1 MNENTKIELIGKLV
15 GQKDILKLLKQRKSD
30 EITENVAPSEVDR
43 YISEGWKLS
52 KEFKNSIRMSKPKN
66 SDLALED
73 EVWSLFAL
81 MGYKFLNRDRNFNL
95 PYDKNN
101 PTQTKQID
109 VFAKDDE
116 TILIVECKSSETN
129 KRGDFKKEL
138 ESYIGIIEGL
148 RKSIQA
154 LFPKTKY
161 KFKFILATKNLS
173 ISEDDSKRLEKLK
186 GVHLNE
192 ENIDYFFQLYS
203 QLGAASRYQFLG
215 NIFEGQEIP
224 EMENKIPAVKGKMG
238 GHTYYSFAT
247 EPENLLKIGYVL
259 HRNKAN
265 VNMMPTYQR
274 LIKKSRLKSVN
285 EFIENGGY
293 FPNSIVISIDAK
305 NCHFD
310 PANTQVA
317 STISDVGILH
327 LPKKYKSAY
336 IIDGQHRLYGYS
348 NSEYKNKNTI
358 PVVAFINLS
367 RDEQVQLFMQINENQ
382 KAVSK
387 DLRNTLNAD
396 LLWTSENYLEQIKA
410 LCSRISIYLGEDRNS
425 PLFNK
430 ISIGE
435 DKKTITTQAI
445 ENALRKSKFLGKVSK
460 NKIEE
465 IGLIY
470 NGDLDFAYDK
480 LKEYL
485 TKGFDYLSTNIKDEW
500 EKESDGVILINR
512 GIYGFIL
519 LLSDILYYLNETKTI
534 DSQKT
539 AVNKILLEAKT
550 YIDPIIN
557 FIKDLN
563 VEEREEL
570 KKAYGAGGENKYWRT
585 FQKVV
590 RETHK
595 KFNPEGLDEFI
606 AKQEKQNND
615 RAFAI
620 IRDIETFF
628 NQDFKSKLEDKFGK
642 MWFKKGVPPQI
653 GDDAVALATKKNR
666 EIENEEDEVEPWD
679 CINIIAYR
687 SIAVKNW
694 QDIFEKDYTKPTEE
708 KISGGKEEKTKW
720 MVKLEF
726 LRNQNVHSYF
736 VTEDELK
743 FLEELNDWLIK
754 KELRN
759 KFQKENA

>member
-1 MNENTKIELIGKLV
+1 MNDNTRIELLGKLV
-15 GQKDILKLLKQRKSD
+15 AESEINKLIKQKRK
-30 EITENVAPSEVDR
+30 ENLIESINPSEKEK
-43 YISEGWKLS
+43 YLSEGWIIE
-52 KEFKNSIRMSKPKN
+52 KEFKSSIRVSKSKPF
-66 SDLALED
+66 DLAFED

-81 MGYKFLNRDRNFNL
+81 MGYKFLNKDRNFNL

-101 PTQTKQID
+101 PSQTKQID

-116 TILIVECKSSETN
+116 TILIVECKSSESN

-148 RKSIQA
+148 RKSILA
-154 LFPKTKY
+154 LFPRAKY

-173 ISEDDSKRLEKLK
+173 ISEDDLSRLEKLK
-186 GVHLNE
+186 GIHLNE
-192 ENIDYFFQLYS
+192 ENIEYFFQLHS
-203 QLGAASRYQFLG
+203 QLGPASRYQFLG

-224 EMENKIPAVKGKMG
+224 EMENKIPAVRGKMG

-274 LIKKSRLKSVN
+274 LIKKTRLKSVS

-305 NCHFD
+305 NCNFD
-310 PANTQVA
+310 PANTQVS

-327 LPKKYKSAY
+327 LPKKYKSAF

-348 NSEYKNKNTI
+348 NSQFKNKNTI
-358 PVVAFINLS
+358 PVVAFVNLS

-396 LLWTSENYLEQIKA
+396 LLWTSENLIDQQKA

-425 PLFNK
+425 PLYGK

-435 DKKTITTQAI
+435 DIKRITLQLIT
-445 ENALRKSKFLGKVSK
+445 NALKRSRFLGKVSK
-460 NKIEE
+460 SRIEE
-465 IGLIY
+465 IGLFY
-470 NGDLDFAYDK
+470 NGDLDSAYDR
-480 LKEYL
+480 LKDFIAKGFEYL
-485 TKGFDYLSTNIKDEW
+485 SLNIEEEW
-500 EKESDGVILINR
+500 KKEAEGLILMNR
-512 GIYGFIL
+512 GVYGFIL
-519 LLSDILYYLNETKTI
+519 LLSDIVYFLDEQKII
-534 DSQKT
+534 DSKKT
-539 AVNKILLEAKT
+539 PINKIIAESKT
-550 YIDPIIN
+550 YIDPIIH
-557 FIKDLN
+557 FIRDVTL
-563 VEEREEL
+563 EQREEL

-585 FQKVV
+585 FQKIV

-595 KFNPEGLDEFI
+595 NFNPEGLDEYLT
-606 AKQEKQNND
+606 KQEKQNND

-620 IRDIETFF
+620 IREIETFF
-628 NQDFKSKLEDKFGK
+628 NNDFKNKLEEKFGK

-666 EIENEEDEVEPWD
+666 DIENEEDEVEPWD

-687 SIAVKNW
+687 AIAVKNW
-694 QDIFEKDYTKPTEE
+694 QDVFEKDYTRPGEE

-743 FLEELNDWLIK
+743 FLEELHDWLIL
-754 KELRN
+754 KEIRN
-759 KFQKENA
+759 KFQTERD

>member
-30 EITENVAPSEVDR
+30 EITENVDPSEVDR

-224 EMENKIPAVKGKMG
+224 EMENKIPAVRGKMG

-396 LLWTSENYLEQIKA
+396 LLWTSDNYLEQIKA

-480 LKEYL
+480 LKDYL

-539 AVNKILLEAKT
+539 TVNKILLEAKT

-595 KFNPEGLDEFI
+595 NFNPEGLDEFI

-628 NQDFKSKLEDKFGK
+628 NQDFKSKLEEKFGK